1 MRGVDPAAA
10 GEEWVRTGASEVCSI
25 VEVHVEQIRC
35 APLAANLDASDPG
48 GVEDE
53 VALADLFDGTRPRW
67 RLDQGSLNEA
77 LVDQDQVD
85 PADLRGVTERRLDS
99 CEQDRRIV
107 LATSEPRRA
116 DAGRRS
122 RPAAQKLRVV
132 LRNQLLHVGQDDDA
146 LARVG
151 REHRVDEGGQHERLA
166 SAGREHHQRVP
177 GLLLEPAEDAVDG
190 FLLVRAQ
197 LHGERRHLQRRVVEE
212 GVRGGHSHLQALTM
226 AKIRAATMQPA
237 AEPIRAATGRHHQWH
252 VCFVIA
258 PP

>member
-10 GEEWVRTGASEVCSI
+10 GEEGVRTGASEVCSI

-53 VALADLFDGTRPRW
+53 VAFADFFDGTRTRW
-67 RLDQGSLNEA
+67 RLDQSPSNEA

-85 PADLRGVTERRLDS
+85 PADLRGVPVGRLDPG
-99 CEQDRRIV
+99 EQDRCIV
-107 LATSEPRRA
+107 LAAAQSRRA
-116 DAGRRS
+116 DAGRRAW
-122 RPAAQKLRVV
+122 PAAQQLRVV
-132 LRNQLLHVGQDDDA
+132 LRDQLLHVRQHEDA

-151 REHRVDEGGQHERLA
+151 RQHRVNEGGEHQALA
-166 SAGREHHQRVP
+166 GPGGQHHQRVA
-177 GLLLEPAEDAVDG
+177 GLLLEPREDAVDG

-212 GVRGGHSHLQALTM
+212 GGG
-226 AKIRAATMQPA
+226 
-237 AEPIRAATGRHHQWH
+237 GRHRTT
-252 VCFVIA
+252 VTCSLARVVA
-258 PP
+258 V